1 MEGKDR
7 EIIARYGED
16 MLRFVSRTVRCREDA
31 EEVVQDVF
39 VRALRSLSQY
49 DERRASMRTWLTRIA
64 YNEVMRYH
72 EQRKNEPT
80 LVPLHELCDDTAE
93 TSDNDRRRDMLE
105 WAIRRL
111 SKDERLLL
119 SMRYADGLSIRDMAF
134 ITGIKEQNLPVRMQR
149 IRERLKIIIKELGYE
164 RLH

>member
-7 EIIARYGED
+7 EIIARYGAE
-16 MLRFVSRTVRCREDA
+16 MLKFVSRTVRCAEDA

-39 VRALRSLSQY
+39 VRALRSLIQF
-49 DERRASMRTWLTRIA
+49 DERRDSMRTWLTRIA

-80 LVPLHELCDDTAE
+80 LVPLNELCHDTTESSDD
-93 TSDNDRRRDMLE
+93 DRRRDMLE

-111 SKDERLLL
+111 TKDERLLL

-149 IRERLKIIIKELGYE
+149 IREKLRLEIRKI
-164 RLH
+164 RD